1 MSIEQIILKCQKQ
14 GIRLFL
20 DEGKLCYD
28 APAGVMNAEIREELS
43 NAKGDLIRF
52 LSENESPVITDRENL
67 NVEFNLTNIQLA
79 YTVGKGDLYDFGQT
93 DCKIYCEIKYPI
105 IDIGKFKESWADV
118 VKTNEMLHAVIFKN
132 GKQKI
137 MEEYDVPDIE
147 FMERGLNYSF
157 NDSHLESVRRRLSS
171 KTYELDKWPLYDL
184 EVTSFNDC
192 SIVHLSLDMLIA
204 DFTSIGVIVRDF
216 EAVYFENRKLT
227 DKGISFRDIII
238 FNENEKKTS
247 RYKIDYNKSK
257 KYWLEKIDNFPESP
271 ILSTINKD
279 DGVIIKQFNLR
290 ITKQQ
295 ELEIQNICSQNKITL
310 TSFILAA
317 YAEVLSRWSSKK
329 RFCINVTFSER
340 DNIHPNINAIVGD
353 FTDVNLLEIN
363 NLSKRNFIKNAQN
376 IQLQLWKD
384 IDNRKFSGIDVI
396 REISRL
402 KKQNVIYPYVF
413 TSALGIQENIKNDSV
428 SDYGELVY
436 KITQTPQVLLDCQV
450 MRDKGGILVT
460 WDVRKNVF
468 PEGMIESAFK
478 SFSDIIASKYRKNV
492 DEKKENLILFD
503 EENIL
508 PTKLY
513 KNNKDASFMQKIYI
527 DEVHSN
533 MLIED
538 SLCKYSYKDFEIVIK
553 NIQGLLIK
561 NRFELND
568 TVIIDLNDIFLEMG
582 AIIAVLSVGGIAL
595 PRSEIGDF
603 NELDLLKQKYNIK
616 YRLSGGTNDNDKEN
630 ELFKN
635 IKNILIEPNIEETR
649 EKILFIEK
657 EEFLKGSLITK
668 EIDYLGQVKHRL
680 MYNKNIICLS
690 EKYID
695 MLEVK
700 QGDKLLICEDV
711 GKRVILTYLLMCL
724 SSGATL
730 KLEKKFLENKDSTKK
745 ENLTLIHI
753 TSQQLEMLRQNPIL
767 RSKLKSYMFKTI
779 VFSVRASSM
788 CLDNQYLK
796 MLNCSKV
803 IHILD
808 DFATEE
814 DEHYLALYNE
824 HKETDSN
831 NSVFAFDKNLSSG
844 DIMIFDESLS
854 MCPKW
859 VVGDI
864 YIKKNTT
871 NALCYDS
878 CDIDDKKGNLIKTK
892 FRGMFDSVNG
902 VVITSDSRADINI
915 NNKTFNVFEIEKKI
929 NSLKNVHNSAV
940 VFSENDSEI
949 DIYVEPNLS
958 KTTHPTSKFDSC
970 SVNVEDNVLNLNKFS
985 EWIQASNDTAIEDM
999 LSTFFALDV
1008 FVNKN
1013 QWYSIQEIYR
1023 KTKVVDNYKKLLKRW
1038 VNVLVTEK
1046 IIEYDSNKGYKI
1058 LEQTVINGRAWER
1071 WKEADVTIKYSDI
1084 MMNYFYESRMNLIKL
1099 LQGKINP
1106 VELFFP
1112 NGSFD
1117 VALAAYKNNPVSKV
1131 MNEATIKYID
1141 SIIDG
1146 LEKKSSNRIIKI
1158 LEVGAGVGGTTIDL
1172 MQKIQKLNVEYLFT
1186 DISYSF
1192 INEAEKNF
1200 AEYKNMKFDIY
1211 DINKEYFEQGLDCS
1225 EFDLI
1230 ICNNTFHNAKDE
1242 VKTLEQFKW
1251 MLAEDGYL
1259 IILEGLPGNYALLTS
1274 MEFHAGLEQI
1284 EGFRAKNEEVFLSRE
1299 DMSNIVEM
1307 SDGDLVAYFPN
1318 DDRESTILG
1327 QSLYIVKFRKTL
1339 VKLDENAILGD
1350 IRKILSASTE
1360 IKTLNVVNS
1369 IPYNREG
1376 VIYRKKLKDSLIKR
1390 TKRRTKANESSNC
1403 GIRAATRVERD
1414 VVKIWKEVLKVDN
1427 LNTNDNFFEI
1437 GGDSLI
1443 AAQIASKMKQQL
1455 KEFEDIPWD
1464 KLMLEL
1470 IQSNS
1475 LSEMCN
1481 KLVNASKNIADKDN
1495 IIKAKLITLNKNHNA
1510 TSACVL
1516 FHDGLGSLSPYSSLI
1531 PLISKS
1537 CPCNLYGFGD
1547 VDKTSFLLIP
1557 PDKVIST
1564 LGYEYA
1570 NCLEQ
1575 TGEREFNLIG
1585 FCTGG
1590 LIAIETGK
1598 ILLEKGFTVN
1608 LITTIDTMIC
1618 KKMILNTLLLER
1630 AFGQLIGADIYKA
1643 GHTVS
1648 NEELKNTILYLSQN
1662 YNPDLIKDNSS
1673 FLESVSIFE
1682 NVKSC
1687 YMKLNGLEESERF
1700 ELLLD
1705 SVKTDNFFQK
1715 NSISDIKSSFE
1726 IFSHSFEASILYDP
1740 GNYVGN
1746 VKILFC
1752 DNNDFTFL
1760 PIENIENEKFWS
1772 NAILGDIGFKKI
1784 DGNHLTCL
1792 SGIMAVEVF
1801 EEIFSEI
1808 SYEE

>member
-28 APAGVMNAEIREELS
+28 APAGVMSVETREELS

-52 LSENESPVITDRENL
+52 LNENKSPVINDRENL

-79 YTVGKGDLYDFGQT
+79 YTVGKGELYDFGQT

-137 MEEYDVPDIE
+137 MEDYYVPDIK
-147 FMERGLNYSF
+147 FIERGLNYNF

-192 SIVHLSLDMLIA
+192 SIIHLSLDMLIA

-216 EAVYFENRKLT
+216 EAAYFENKKLT

-247 RYKIDYNKSK
+247 RYRIDYNKSK
-257 KYWLEKIDNFPESP
+257 NYWLEKIDDFPGCP
-271 ILSTINKD
+271 ILTTINEDK
-279 DGVIIKQFNLR
+279 GVIIKQFNLR

-295 ELEIQNICSQNKITL
+295 ELEIQNVCSQNKITL

-317 YAEVLSRWSSKK
+317 YAEVLSRWSSEK

-340 DNIHPNINAIVGD
+340 DNIHPNINSIVGD

-363 NLSKRNFIKNAQN
+363 NLNERNFIKNAQN
-376 IQLQLWKD
+376 IQLQLWQD

-413 TSALGIQENIKNDSV
+413 TSALGIQENIKNDSI

-460 WDVRKNVF
+460 WDVRENVF
-468 PEGMIESAFK
+468 PKGMIESAFK
-478 SFSDIIASKYRKNV
+478 SFSDIIANKYGKNIYG
-492 DEKKENLILFD
+492 KKENLILFD

-513 KNNKDASFMQKIYI
+513 ENDKEAPFMQKISL
-527 DEVHSN
+527 DEAHSN
-533 MLIED
+533 ILIED
-538 SLCKYSYKDFEIVIK
+538 SLRKYSYKDLENVIK
-553 NIQGLLIK
+553 NIQELLIK
-561 NRFELND
+561 NRCELND
-568 TVIIDLNDIFLEMG
+568 IVIIDSNDIFLEMG

-595 PRSEIGDF
+595 PISEIDNF

-616 YRLSGGTNDNDKEN
+616 FRLCSEANGSNKEN
-630 ELFKN
+630 EVFQN
-635 IKNILIEPNIEETR
+635 IKNILIEPNMEETR
-649 EKILFIEK
+649 EKILFLEK

-668 EIDYLGQVKHRL
+668 EMDYLGQAKHRL
-680 MYNKNIICLS
+680 IYSKNIIRLS
-690 EKYID
+690 EKYVDIS
-695 MLEVK
+695 EVK

-711 GKRVILTYLLMCL
+711 SKRVILTYLFVCL

-730 KLEKKFLENKDSTKK
+730 KLEKKFLKNRDSTKK

-753 TSQQLEMLRQNPIL
+753 TSQQLEMLRENPTL
-767 RSKLKSYMFKTI
+767 QSKLKSYMFKTI
-779 VFSVRASSM
+779 IFSVRASSM
-788 CLDNQYLK
+788 CLDNQYIE
-796 MLNCSKV
+796 MLNGSKV
-803 IHILD
+803 IYMLD
-808 DFATEE
+808 DFTIEE
-814 DEHYLALYNE
+814 DEHYLALYKE

-831 NSVFAFDKNLSSG
+831 NSVFTFDENLSSG
-844 DIMIFDESLS
+844 DIVILDKSLS
-854 MCPKW
+854 ICPKW

-871 NALCYDS
+871 NTLYYDS
-878 CDIDDKKGNLIKTK
+878 CDIDDKKRILVKTN
-892 FRGMFDSVNG
+892 FRGMFDYVNG
-902 VVITSDSRADINI
+902 VVISSDSRADINI
-915 NNKTFNVFEIEKKI
+915 NNKILNIFEMEKKI
-929 NSLKNVHNSAV
+929 NSLKNVHKSAV

-949 DIYVEPNLS
+949 DIYVEPNFS
-958 KTTHPTSKFDSC
+958 KTTHLTDKFDSC
-970 SVNVEDNVLNLNKFS
+970 SVNLEETGLNLNKFS
-985 EWIQASNDTAIEDM
+985 EWIQASNDTAIKDM
-999 LSTFFALDV
+999 LNTFLALGV
-1008 FVNKN
+1008 FVDKN
-1013 QWYSIQEIYR
+1013 QWYSIQEIYC
-1023 KTKVVDNYKKLLKRW
+1023 KTKVVDNYKKLIKRW
-1038 VNVLVTEK
+1038 VNALVTEK
-1046 IIEYDSNKGYKI
+1046 IIEHDSTKGYKI
-1058 LEQTVINGRAWER
+1058 FDQTVINGGAWER
-1071 WKEADVTIKYSDI
+1071 WKEADVTVKYSDI
-1084 MMNYFYESRMNLIKL
+1084 MMNYFYESRVNLIKL

-1106 VELFFP
+1106 IELFFP
-1112 NGSFD
+1112 NGSFN
-1117 VALAAYKNNPVSKV
+1117 VALAAYKDNPVSKV

-1141 SIIDG
+1141 FIIDG
-1146 LEKKSSNRIIKI
+1146 LEKKSSNRIIRI

-1172 MQKIQKLNVEYLFT
+1172 MQKIQKFNIEYLFT
-1186 DISYSF
+1186 DISHSF

-1242 VKTLEQFKW
+1242 IKTLEQFKG
-1251 MLAEDGYL
+1251 MLSEDGYL

-1284 EGFRAKNEEVFLSRE
+1284 EGFRAENDEVFLSRE
-1299 DMSNIVEM
+1299 DMSNIVKM

-1327 QSLYIVKFRKTL
+1327 QSLYIVKFRKNL
-1339 VKLDENAILGD
+1339 EKLDENAILGD
-1350 IRKILSASTE
+1350 IRKILSGSTE

-1376 VIYRKKLKDSLIKR
+1376 VIDRKRLKDSLIKR
-1390 TKRRTKANESSNC
+1390 IKRRTKAKEI
-1403 GIRAATRVERD
+1403 IRDEVKPTTKTERD
-1414 VVKIWKEVLKVDN
+1414 VVKIWKEVLNIDN
-1427 LNTNDNFFEI
+1427 LNINDNFFEI

-1475 LSEMCN
+1475 LSEMCS
-1481 KLVNASKNIADKDN
+1481 KLVSTSRINADKDN
-1495 IIKAKLITLNKNHNA
+1495 VVKDKLITLNKNHNV

-1531 PLISKS
+1531 PLISKN
-1537 CPCNLYGFGD
+1537 CTCNLYGFGD
-1547 VDKTSFLLIP
+1547 VDKESFLSIP

-1570 NCLEQ
+1570 NRLEQ
-1575 TGEREFNLIG
+1575 TGEREFDLIG

-1590 LIAIETGK
+1590 LIAIEAGK

-1643 GHTVS
+1643 GHIVS
-1648 NEELKNTILYLSQN
+1648 NEELRNAILYLSQN
-1662 YNPDLIKDNSS
+1662 YDHDLIKTNNS

-1682 NVKSC
+1682 DVEKCYKSLNV
-1687 YMKLNGLEESERF
+1687 LEEAERF
-1700 ELLLD
+1700 KILLD
-1705 SVKTDNFFQK
+1705 SVKTDDFIQGNDM
-1715 NSISDIKSSFE
+1715 SDIKSSFE
-1726 IFSHSFEASILYDP
+1726 MFLHSFEASMLYDP
-1740 GNYVGN
+1740 ENYVGN
-1746 VKILFC
+1746 VKVLYC
-1752 DNNDFTFL
+1752 NNSNFTFL
-1760 PIENIENEKFWS
+1760 PIENTENEKFWS
-1772 NAILGDIGFKKI
+1772 NAVLGNISFKKI
-1784 DGNHLTCL
+1784 NGNHLTCL
-1792 SGIMAVEVF
+1792 SGTITHVTLWAV
-1801 EEIFSEI
+1801 
-1808 SYEE
+1808 